1 MTDALKGKIVLIT
14 GGSGV
19 LCRSMAKGLSAAGA
33 RIAVLSRSLD
43 KVEAVAAEIRASGG
57 EALALR
63 ADVTKK
69 AELEAARE
77 ELGVAWGKVDLLICG
92 AGGNKPGGTTAR
104 ESSGRDP
111 SSSGFAGEGSF
122 FKMDESALR
131 YVFDLNFL
139 GSLLTCQVFGTDLAG
154 KGHASIVFISSMG
167 SYSPMTKV
175 PAYCAAKAAIN
186 NLTQW
191 MAVHFAEAG
200 IRVNAIAPGFFSTEQ
215 NRTLLYNADG
225 SPSPRTLRIVDHTP
239 MRRLG
244 LPEDL
249 VGPLLWLCDESSSG
263 FVTGAVI
270 PVDGGFMAYSG
281 V

>member
-1 MTDALKGKIVLIT
+1 MLADLQGKIVLVT

-19 LCRSMAKGLSAAGA
+19 LCSAMAKGLARAGA
-33 RIAVLSRSLD
+33 DIVVLGRNAE
-43 KVEAVAAEIRASGG
+43 KVERTAGEIRAAGG
-57 EALALR
+57 RAMSVS
-63 ADVTKK
+63 ADVTDKGS
-69 AELEAARE
+69 LEKARE
-77 ELGVAWGKVDLLICG
+77 EIRSKWGIIDILICG
-92 AGGNKPGGTTAR
+92 AGGNSPGGSTAR
-104 ESSGRDP
+104 ETSGSDP
-111 SSSGFAGEGSF
+111 SSADFRGEGSF
-122 FKMDESALR
+122 FALDEAALHG
-131 YVFDLNFL
+131 VFDLNFL
-139 GSLLTCQVFGTDLAG
+139 GSLLPCQVFCGDLAG
-154 KGHASIVFISSMG
+154 RSGASIVFVSSMG
-167 SYSPMTKV
+167 SFSPMTKV

-215 NRTLLYNADG
+215 NKHLLFNPDG
-225 SPSPRTLRIVDHTP
+225 TPSPRTARIIDHTP

-244 LPEDL
+244 VPEDL
-249 VGPLLWLCDESSSG
+249 VGPLLWLCDERASA

>member
-1 MTDALKGKIVLIT
+1 MKDRLRGKVALIT

-19 LCRSMAKGLSAAGA
+19 LCSAMAKGLAGA
-33 RIAVLSRSLD
+33 GAKVALLGRSLD
-43 KVEAVAAEIRASGG
+43 KVEAVASEIRGSGG
-57 EALALR
+57 EALALS

-69 AELEAARE
+69 DELAAARAR
-77 ELGVAWGKVDLLICG
+77 LLDAWGSLDLVVCG
-92 AGGNKPGGTTAR
+92 AGGNKPGGTTSR
-104 ESSGRDP
+104 ERSGSDP
-111 SSSGFAGEGSF
+111 SAADFTGQGSF
-122 FKMDESALR
+122 FAMEEDALR
-131 YVFDLNFL
+131 YVFDLNFM
-139 GSLLTCQVFGTDLAG
+139 GSLLPCQVFGADLAG
-154 KGHASIVFISSMG
+154 KKGASIIFISSMG
-167 SYSPMTKV
+167 SFSPMTKV

-215 NRTLLYNADG
+215 NKHLLWNPDG
-225 SPSPRTLRIVDHTP
+225 SPSPRTARIIDHTP